1 LYPRK
6 TFQGKNCN
14 REKFTGVNC
23 QKKTAWG
30 KTSTW
35 KNCCK
40 IVFVGLKLQFGWTK
54 LNFDELK
61 MHFVVLKMYSVGLN
75 YILSDDKVKIHTFSA
90 SKESLH
96 RPITSF
102 CFAEIV
108 DLDEYLTEN
117 FRESCLFQE

>member
-1 LYPRK
+1 LHSRK
-6 TFQGKNCN
+6 TFLGINCN
-14 REKFTGVNC
+14 REKFTGKNC

-30 KTSTW
+30 KISTW

-40 IVFVGLKLQFGWTK
+40 IVFVGLKLQFCWTK
-54 LNFDELK
+54 LNFDGLK
-61 MHFVVLKMYSVGLN
+61 MHIVGLKMYSVGLN
-75 YILSDDKVKIHTFSA
+75 YILSDKVKIHTFSA

-108 DLDEYLTEN
+108 DLEYLTEN